1 MIKLS
6 NQIGNILDGG
16 YYSGQYINRQQ
27 TSAQRTAKSA
37 SDTITDLLD
46 WFGLGTNRR
55 QQEYNSAE
63 AIQQRNYESEMSNTA
78 YQRAVQDM
86 EQAGLNPV
94 LAMSA
99 GQASTP
105 SGASASGGG
114 GSNQLGAL
122 ANLLATT
129 SAHKLKSKELQLAKA
144 KLNQDTT
151 IQRISPYN
159 GKPIKITKIIK
170 H

>member
-1 MIKLS
+1 MS
-6 NQIGNILDGG
+6 NILDGG
-16 YYSGQYINRQQ
+16 YYSGQFINREQ
-27 TSAQRTAKSA
+27 TSAQKNAKSA
-37 SDTITDLLD
+37 TDTITDILD
-46 WFGLGTNRR
+46 WFGIGTNRR

-63 AIQQRNYESEMSNTA
+63 AIQQRNYETEMSNTA

-114 GSNQLGAL
+114 GSNQLGAI
-122 ANLLATT
+122 ANLIATN
-129 SAHKLKSKELQLAKA
+129 SAQKLKEKELQLAKA

-151 IQRISPYN
+151 IQHISPFN
-159 GKPIKITKIIK
+159 GKPIKITKIFK